1 MQIQPR
7 RPFSTGLRAGER
19 RTLVAPGPAAYEL
32 VSSELREAEALLHV
46 LLESNVEAVSEIG
59 RYLAESG
66 GKRIRPLLTAL
77 GARAAGNLRPISRL
91 MCVGELLHLGS
102 LLHDDVVDEGTER
115 RGQPAAQL
123 VYGNAAVILTGDY
136 CVSKGIWIAA
146 EEGGLDAVTELA
158 HVVASM
164 SEGEVE
170 QLLNAGDLDLDLDV
184 YFDVIDKKSAALI
197 SWCAAAGAWAID
209 ESESAAALSSFGRHV
224 GVAFQITDDVLDYV
238 GEVSLTGKRR
248 GQDLAQLKPTLPLL
262 LAMERVP
269 ELRDELAAGTPTP
282 ERVVDILGKVQACGA
297 TNDALQVA
305 REHVRAGLSSLES
318 MRRSPAVQALERLAY
333 HLVERVS

>member
-1 MQIQPR
+1 MQTQPR
-7 RPFSTGLRAGER
+7 RPYPTGLTAGER
-19 RTLVAPGPAAYEL
+19 RTLVTPGASAFEL
-32 VSSELREAEALLHV
+32 VAAELQEAEGLLHE
-46 LLESNVEAVSEIG
+46 LLHSNVDAVSEIG

-77 GARAAGNLRPISRL
+77 GARAAGNLRPIARL

-115 RGQPAAQL
+115 RGRPAAQL

-164 SEGEVE
+164 SEGEVK
-170 QLLNAGDLDLDLDV
+170 QLLNAGDLDLGLET
-184 YFDVIDKKSAALI
+184 YFDVIDKKSASLI

-209 ESESAAALSSFGRHV
+209 EPEAAAALGSFGRHV
-224 GVAFQITDDVLDYV
+224 GVAFQITDDVLDYT

-248 GQDLAQLKPTLPLL
+248 GKDLEQLKATLPLL
-262 LAMERVP
+262 LAMEKLPDLKAELAGGSPAPDRVP
-269 ELRDELAAGTPTP
+269 A
-282 ERVVDILGKVQACGA
+282 ILTKVLGCGA
-297 TNDALQVA
+297 TDEALAQA
-305 REHVRAGLSSLES
+305 RDHVFAGLKALEQV
-318 MRRSPAVQALERLAY
+318 RPGPAVEALEALAY